1 MARRARWTPAG
12 KGWSPQGKVGVV
24 TGAAGGIGIGLVNAL
39 RTGGAT
45 VIATDVAPGPCTDV
59 PLDVRDPDAFD
70 TVVQK
75 AIAEHGRID
84 FLFNNAGIAFL
95 TRVED
100 ATAEHWQRIIDINL
114 WGVIN
119 GVRAVYPTMI
129 SQGHGL
135 IVNTASVAG
144 LIPSP
149 MLTAYSTTKHA
160 VVGLST
166 SLRVEAAEHGVA
178 VHVVCPGPIETPLLD
193 TRGPTDL
200 PDITGSF
207 DPRKFLTSIAG
218 GKAYPA
224 DALAADVLAGI
235 AKGRPIIVAPRSA
248 RVLRGIYRAAPA
260 TFIRIAGKGTD
271 PKRFTAK

>member
-1 MARRARWTPAG
+1 MARRSRWTPAG
-12 KGWSPQGKVGVV
+12 RVGIV
-24 TGAAGGIGIGLVNAL
+24 TGAAGGIGSALVTAL
-39 RTGGAT
+39 RHDGAT
-45 VIATDVAPGPCTDV
+45 VVATDIAAGPAADVA
-59 PLDVRDPDAFD
+59 LDVRDADAFD
-70 TVVQK
+70 AVVADVVAQ
-75 AIAEHGRID
+75 HGRID
-84 FLFNNAGIAFL
+84 FVFNNAGIAFL
-95 TRVED
+95 GVTQDVTRD
-100 ATAEHWQRIIDINL
+100 HWQRILDINL

-129 SQGHGL
+129 NQGQGL

-160 VVGLST
+160 IVGLTT

-193 TRGPTDL
+193 THGPADL
-200 PDITGSF
+200 PDITGTF
-207 DPRKFLTSIAG
+207 DPRKFLTSVVG

-224 DALAADVLAGI
+224 DALATDVLDGI

-248 RVLRGIYRAAPA
+248 RVLRSIYRAAPA